1 LLIDLSTLLF
11 IGFTNTTHNNFVIVN
26 ASNSAM
32 ANFQQAA
39 AAAMQYAA
47 QAMQSKGVALDDTTP
62 AISKP

>member
-1 LLIDLSTLLF
+1 LIYLHLLF
-11 IGFTNTTHNNFVIVN
+11 IGFTNKTHNNFVIIN
-26 ASNSAM
+26 APNSVM
-32 ANFQQAA
+32 ANFQQAT